1 MIDCKNLIIED
12 ITPWHGDV
20 FDHPIYE
27 YSYKLSK
34 KKIIS
39 HIHCNY
45 KRCKDY
51 VHVNEDESM
60 NYKKGN

>member
-27 YSYKLSK
+27 YSCKLSK
-34 KKIIS
+34 KKNHTS
-39 HIHCNY
+39 H
-45 KRCKDY
+45 
-51 VHVNEDESM
+51 SLQL
-60 NYKKGN
+60 

>member
-27 YSYKLSK
+27 YSCKLSK
-34 KKIIS
+34 KKIMP

-45 KRCKDY
+45 K
-51 VHVNEDESM
+51 
-60 NYKKGN
+60 